1 MKPDRNYYIG
11 RNLAPGFQVQRFI
24 GAGAFAWVYLAT
36 GARNEEVAIKI
47 QYNLADDAR
56 KRFTREIKVLQ
67 QLPQND
73 YLIRYVAD
81 GTTPEGLP
89 YLVMEYVDGA
99 TLKESL
105 KYKPTWPPQEAANF
119 MIQLCDAFGGLHE
132 LGLAHRD
139 VKPDNIMLTRDWRV
153 KLMDLGLVKDAQGL
167 LHLFETE
174 DILEG
179 RDFGENLDKGVLA
192 GTPEYMAP
200 EQFSDPSLEDDSK
213 AQTDTM
219 TDVYSLGL
227 IFYEMIA
234 GQKLFAFNANTK
246 SQGDYARSLLDYLKV
261 RTNQRDES
269 LRPPNG
275 VDDALWSI
283 MMRALRADPKL
294 RQRNAPEL
302 GADIRR
308 YLETGQGI
316 VIQDEEKTSA
326 IDLNDFLALHG
337 GLPSEPSPAPQN
349 KPRNPK
355 TLPLPPVGDI
365 PAKPKPHQQ
374 VRPQQAQ
381 HPQHPQHQGRLQ
393 QPNPYGRNSGPYSG
407 GSSNPYMQ
415 GYGPQQGGGGN
426 MLLWIVLVVFA
437 VAVFGGGVAIFVFA
451 R

>member
-1 MKPDRNYYIG
+1 MKPDRNYYLG
-11 RNLAPGFQVQRFI
+11 RTLAPGFQVQRFI
-24 GAGAFAWVYLAT
+24 GSGAFAWVYLAI
-36 GARNEEVAIKI
+36 GSRREEVAIKI

-56 KRFTREIKVLQ
+56 KRFTREIKVLE
-67 QLPQND
+67 QLPKND

-89 YLVMEYVDGA
+89 YLIMEYVDGA
-99 TLKESL
+99 TLKDSL
-105 KYKPTWPPQEAANF
+105 KYKPTWPVEEAAQF
-119 MIQLCDAFGGLHE
+119 MVQLCDAFGGLHE

-139 VKPDNIMLTRDWRV
+139 VKPENIMLTKDWRV

-200 EQFSDPSLEDDSK
+200 EQFSDPSLEDETK

-227 IFYEMIA
+227 IFYEMVA
-234 GQKLFAFNANTK
+234 GRKLFPFKANTK

-261 RTNQRDES
+261 RTNQQDTH
-269 LRPPNG
+269 LRPPQG
-275 VDDALWSI
+275 VDEQLWSI
-283 MMRALRADPKL
+283 MQRALRSDPKL

-308 YLETGQGI
+308 YIQTGQGI
-316 VIQDEEKTSA
+316 VVQDEEKTSA
-326 IDLNDFLALHG
+326 IDLNDFLAIHG
-337 GLPSEPSPAPQN
+337 NALPSETPA
-349 KPRNPK
+349 KARNPK
-355 TLPLPPVGDI
+355 TLPLPQIDNI
-365 PAKPKPHQQ
+365 PAAPKGRGPGPRRRDP
-374 VRPQQAQ
+374 VPQRNA
-381 HPQHPQHQGRLQ
+381 PGASPGGMSMG
-393 QPNPYGRNSGPYSG
+393 PNPYGGLPNYG
-407 GSSNPYMQ
+407 GTNPYAQ
-415 GYGPQQGGGGN
+415 GYAQQKGGGA
-426 MLLWIVLVVFA
+426 LWLWVLLVVFA
-437 VAVFGGGVAIFVFA
+437 LAIFGGGVAIFITM